1 MLEKYNLFKS
11 EIHSCLFLENCQGD
25 RCFKNGILKVRK
37 NLQSWNG
44 VYRLILN
51 DTGNLEIWCKR
62 EKIWTTNTDDDYIES
77 LIFDNDGKI
86 SLLGKDNSSRWQM
99 KLLSRNSKPHLMLLQ
114 NNGNLVVYNKCG
126 NRLWESRARGKCDN
140 IPGIYMFFLYIYMY
154 FSLNL
159 LPFLLSIS
167 FVVITLIRFCDSHYY
182 NALSIEMRFS
192 ISAQA
197 ILNML
202 EEQ

>member
-1 MLEKYNLFKS
+1 M
-11 EIHSCLFLENCQGD
+11 
-25 RCFKNGILKVRK
+25 KVQK
-37 NLQSWNG
+37 NLQSRNG
-44 VYRLILN
+44 VYRLVLN

-99 KLLSRNSKPHLMLLQ
+99 KLSSTNSKPHLMLLQ

-126 NRLWESRARGKCDN
+126 NRLWESRTRGKCDN
-140 IPGIYMFFLYIYMY
+140 ISGIYIYLFLIYMH

-167 FVVITLIRFCDSHYY
+167 FSVITLIRFCNSHHY
-182 NALSIEMRFS
+182 NALPIRICFS
-192 ISAQA
+192 ICAHA
-197 ILNML
+197 VLDVL
-202 EEQ
+202 EKQ

>member
-37 NLQSWNG
+37 NLQSRNG

-99 KLLSRNSKPHLMLLQ
+99 KLSSRNSKPHLMLLQ
-114 NNGNLVVYNKCG
+114 NNGNLVVYNECG
-126 NRLWESRARGKCDN
+126 NRLWESRTRGKCDN
-140 IPGIYMFFLYIYMY
+140 ISGIYMFFLYIYI
-154 FSLNL
+154 FFFFTQ
-159 LPFLLSIS
+159 PI
-167 FVVITLIRFCDSHYY
+167 
-182 NALSIEMRFS
+182 
-192 ISAQA
+192 A
-197 ILNML
+197 ILAVNFFCCDNFNTFL
-202 EEQ
+202 

>member
-1 MLEKYNLFKS
+1 M
-11 EIHSCLFLENCQGD
+11 
-25 RCFKNGILKVRK
+25 
-37 NLQSWNG
+37 QSRNG
-44 VYRLILN
+44 VYRLVLN

-62 EKIWTTNTDDDYIES
+62 EQIWTANTDDDYIES

-114 NNGNLVVYNKCG
+114 NNGNLVVYNECG
-126 NRLWESRARGKCDN
+126 NRLWESRTRGKCDN
-140 IPGIYMFFLYIYMY
+140 ISGIYIYIYLFLIYMH

-167 FVVITLIRFCDSHYY
+167 FSVITLIHFCNSHHY
-182 NALSIEMRFS
+182 NALPIRTCFS
-192 ISAQA
+192 ICAHA
-197 ILNML
+197 VLDML
-202 EEQ
+202 EKQ